1 MSGFVI
7 DCKCDNARD
16 RRETS
21 SRRREVFYKNIYVFY
36 CLSIF
41 SLYIN
46 VQLFVWK
53 YIAFF
58 LYAWVSCEWYEL
70 VWLKKTSSS
79 SRNLPKDYIFYCS
92 SIFSLHLSN
101 VICISHTHTHEK
113 QTLMILCPCSRNSTR
128 RKNNWRRRGNERKL
142 IMERRER
149 HGRSRTI
156 RSQRPRNL
164 LLLVRNENQN
174 QSLLPR
180 RVVVVNPNSFL
191 LRLEVE
197 RKRDRR
203 KN

>member
-1 MSGFVI
+1 MIEENVVVVEKS
-7 DCKCDNARD
+7 
-16 RRETS
+16 T
-21 SRRREVFYKNIYVFY
+21 KN
-36 CLSIF
+36 
-41 SLYIN
+41 
-46 VQLFVWK
+46 
-53 YIAFF
+53 
-58 LYAWVSCEWYEL
+58 
-70 VWLKKTSSS
+70 
-79 SRNLPKDYIFYCS
+79 YIFYCS

-101 VICISHTHTHEK
+101 VICISHTHTK

>member
-1 MSGFVI
+1 MIEENVVVVEKS
-7 DCKCDNARD
+7 
-16 RRETS
+16 T
-21 SRRREVFYKNIYVFY
+21 KN
-36 CLSIF
+36 
-41 SLYIN
+41 
-46 VQLFVWK
+46 
-53 YIAFF
+53 
-58 LYAWVSCEWYEL
+58 
-70 VWLKKTSSS
+70 
-79 SRNLPKDYIFYCS
+79 YIFYCS

-156 RSQRPRNL
+156 RSRRPRNL

-174 QSLLPR
+174 HHLRPR
-180 RVVVVNPNSFL
+180 RIVAVVSPNNL

-197 RKRDRR
+197 RKRDPR